1 MFNHKKMREEDLYCH
16 YSDLPSP
23 MAYLDDTMDY
33 DGMGNHGRFPKPNV
47 KRKSIMK
54 RLIRKIV
61 FWWGIIKPK
70 KKNKSIWDL

>member
-1 MFNHKKMREEDLYCH
+1 
-16 YSDLPSP
+16 

-33 DGMGNHGRFPKPNV
+33 DGMGNHGRFPKPKV

-54 RLIRKIV
+54 RLIQKIV

>member
-1 MFNHKKMREEDLYCH
+1 MSKEKDYCH

-33 DGMGNHGRFPKPNV
+33 DGMGNQGRFPKP
-47 KRKSIMK
+47 KPKEKTFMKKLIQKIILWWTLRKT
-54 RLIRKIV
+54 
-61 FWWGIIKPK
+61 K